1 MGEVAQRDAPLL
13 DVSGLTKRFAGVTA
27 LDGVAFE
34 LRRGEIHALL
44 GENGAG
50 KSTLIKVLGGIH
62 LPDAGD
68 IRIDGQPVAIRGVA
82 DADRCGIRIIH
93 QELSLAPNLSVAENI
108 FLGRE
113 PCRFGF
119 LSRQAMF
126 AAAEA
131 LIERLGLARISHH
144 TKQTANRVPL
154 LRGSSAGADSLARTA
169 CGQAVAHR
177 SEQCGPG
184 ELRSVRAIVS
194 ELSVAHQQ
202 LVEIARALSTEA
214 RILVLDEPTSSLSEA
229 ETESL
234 FVTLNQL
241 RSQGVGIIY
250 ISHRLEE
257 ILRLAD
263 RITVLR
269 DGRSVGTQE
278 TSRVNQRELVRWMVG
293 REIVDYFHR
302 PPHHPGEVAFEVSD
316 LCNDRIDNASLQ
328 IRYGEVLGVAGLVG
342 SGRSELA
349 RAIFGVD
356 PIDHGDIRVDGRPV
370 SIRSPRDA
378 LKAGIV
384 LVPEDRKRE
393 GLVML
398 QSVAF
403 NVAIPW
409 VDDWIRW
416 AMPNNRK
423 RREIVCRAVHGFNVK
438 LSDPEQS
445 IDGLSGGNQQK
456 VLVGRWMEHRPKVL
470 ILDEPTRGV
479 DVGAREEMFAIL
491 SALVESGMAVLLI
504 SSDLSEVL
512 NMSHRVAVY
521 RDGRIVR
528 TSPAAE
534 ITAEQIMEMLTG
546 AKTDEVR

>member
-1 MGEVAQRDAPLL
+1 MAEPTRDDAPLL
-13 DVSGLTKRFAGVTA
+13 SLQGLVKRFGGVTA
-27 LDGVAFE
+27 LKGVDFE

-62 LPDAGD
+62 LPDAGS
-68 IRIDGQPVAIRGVA
+68 IHIDGQKVDIGGVA
-82 DADRCGIRIIH
+82 DADRFGIRIIH

-108 FLGRE
+108 YLGRE
-113 PCRFGF
+113 SHRFGF
-119 LSRQAMF
+119 LNRKAMF
-126 AAAEA
+126 SEA
-131 LIERLGLARISHH
+131 KALVQRLGL
-144 TKQTANRVPL
+144 N
-154 LRGSSAGADSLARTA
+154 
-169 CGQAVAHR
+169 
-177 SEQCGPG
+177 
-184 ELRSVRAIVS
+184 ELRSVHAEVAD
-194 ELSVAHQQ
+194 LSVAHQQ

-234 FVTLNQL
+234 FITLRQL

-269 DGRSVGTQE
+269 DGESIGTQA
-278 TSRVNQRELVRWMVG
+278 TSKVNQRELVHWMVG

-302 PPHHPGEVAFEVSD
+302 PAQQAGEVALKVAD
-316 LCNDRIDNASLQ
+316 LCNDRIDHVSLEL
-328 IRYGEVLGVAGLVG
+328 RYGEVLGIAGLVG
-342 SGRSELA
+342 SGRSELV
-349 RAIFGVD
+349 RALFGMD
-356 PIDHGDIRVDGRPV
+356 SITGGSMEIDGRPV
-370 SIRSPRDA
+370 QIRSPRDA
-378 LKAGIV
+378 LQAGLV

-403 NVAIPW
+403 NAAIPW
-409 VDDWIRW
+409 VNDWIRW
-416 AMPNNRK
+416 AMPNAKK
-423 RREIVCRAVHGFNVK
+423 RRAIVDRAVKNFNIKV
-438 LSDPEQS
+438 SDSEQS

-456 VLVGRWMEHRPKVL
+456 VLVGRWMEHRPKIL

-479 DVGAREEMFAIL
+479 DVGAREEMFTIL
-491 SALVESGMAVLLI
+491 SGLVESGMAVLLI
-504 SSDLSEVL
+504 SSDLTEVL

-521 RDGRIVR
+521 RDGRILQ
-528 TSPAAE
+528 TTPALE
-534 ITAEQIMEMLTG
+534 LTLEHVMEKLTG
-546 AKTDEVR
+546 ATTDEIR